1 METYA
6 GSSGRSLSLESGPFY
21 RDEMSEL
28 KQKRTLK
35 IDEYATIIGIA
46 GGSFALV
53 NQNVYSKAAPDL
65 ELSCMVLEIS
75 AKTFK

>member
-1 METYA
+1 MFALRPGLTLDPA
-6 GSSGRSLSLESGPFY
+6 
-21 RDEMSEL
+21 

-53 NQNVYSKAAPDL
+53 NKNVYSKAAPDL

>member
-1 METYA
+1 MTVAYGMWWRLVLA
-6 GSSGRSLSLESGPFY
+6 V
-21 RDEMSEL
+21 